1 MEEWDEN
8 YQLATL
14 RVGANAIR
22 VPHPRLSV
30 GQRLRLRILAR
41 DVILA
46 LDRRDDTSALNHV
59 PVRVLEEAP
68 AGGGAHVMV
77 RLDAQGMPLLARVT
91 RISRD
96 RLGVAPGVGMWA
108 QFKATAVFA

>member
-1 MEEWDEN
+1 MD
-8 YQLATL
+8 YQLAVL
-14 RVGANAIR
+14 RAGANRIR
-22 VPHPRLSV
+22 VPHSRLAA

-46 LDRRDDTSALNHV
+46 LERRDDTSALNHV

-68 AGGGAHVMV
+68 AAGGAHVLV
-77 RLDAQGMPLLARVT
+77 RLDAEGMPLLARIT

-96 RLGVAPGVGMWA
+96 RLGVAPGARMWA